1 MAPATLPH
9 IGLYVS
15 EFNLSYNKN
24 MNFES
29 LALRGRK
36 TDHYLSMMAHMSML
50 TFAKLPGLLCATS
63 DKFTS

>member
-9 IGLYVS
+9 IELYVS

-29 LALRGRK
+29 LAIWGRK
-36 TDHYLSMMAHMSML
+36 TNH
-50 TFAKLPGLLCATS
+50 LPVYDGTHVNADIRKTS
-63 DKFTS
+63 RPPLRHFG